1 MDKTFLLITLP
12 LMVAAGVAL
21 AQGVP
26 ALTAV
31 LQQEELANLPL
42 VPTGTVDIPEA
53 GEVVLSLRGTLG
65 SRDFA
70 QTSFTLRDANR
81 QAVPSSAIVMRR
93 SRTTLAGETTLTV
106 RRFSVPAAGRYQ
118 LEVSGLVSDDH
129 STQSRL
135 ILSKVAGSNLTLRV
149 LWVVGAAVVLLA
161 ALAFSAILAFAEPA
175 AGPVTTPAVGSPART
190 DILNAVRAVLQI
202 PSNGDSRFKVFHLKT
217 TGTWAYFEGNE
228 IVHLEG
234 REWQETDLTVK
245 ALMEQ
250 GKTEWIVRAWWSLP
264 TNDQTSLQEFE
275 RQLAELR
282 RRFNI
287 PPQIFP

>member
-1 MDKTFLLITLP
+1 MDKTLLLITLP
-12 LMVAAGVAL
+12 LMVAAGIAL
-21 AQGVP
+21 AKGVP

-42 VPTGTVDIPEA
+42 APAGTVDIPKA
-53 GEVVLSLRGTLG
+53 GEVVLSLRGALG

-70 QTSFTLRDANR
+70 QTSFTLRDANG
-81 QAVPSSAIVMRR
+81 QTVSSSIIVMRS
-93 SRTTLAGETTLTV
+93 SRTTLTGETTLAI
-106 RRFSVPAAGRYQ
+106 RRFSVATAGRYQ
-118 LEVSGLVSDDH
+118 LEVSGLTSDDQ
-129 STQSRL
+129 SGQSRL
-135 ILSKVAGSNLTLRV
+135 ILSKAAGSNLTLRV

-161 ALAFSAILAFAEPA
+161 ALAFSAIVAFAEPA
-175 AGPVTTPAVGSPART
+175 SRITTPAVGSPART
-190 DILNAVRAVLQI
+190 AMLDAVRAVLQI

-228 IVHLEG
+228 IVHVEG

-250 GKTEWIVRAWWSLP
+250 EQTAWIVRAWWSLP

-275 RQLAELR
+275 RQLAEIR

-287 PPQIFP
+287 PPQLFP